1 MWTKS
6 GLILNFVGV
15 AFLLFYSTK
24 TEGATTKTDK
34 DYLTSP
40 WIERIGYI
48 LLAIGFLLQ
57 LLGVDLD
64 RS

>member
-40 WIERIGYI
+40 WI
-48 LLAIGFLLQ
+48 
-57 LLGVDLD
+57 
-64 RS
+64 